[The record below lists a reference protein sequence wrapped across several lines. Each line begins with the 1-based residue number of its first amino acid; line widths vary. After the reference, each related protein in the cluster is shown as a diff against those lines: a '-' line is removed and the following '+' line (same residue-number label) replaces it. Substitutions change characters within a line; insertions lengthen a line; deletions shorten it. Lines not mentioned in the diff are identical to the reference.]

1 MQLVVAESFQ
11 AVKELYLDVIEKTEG
26 MEQHARW
33 VYGQHPT
40 DSMLK
45 AYIDN
50 KEMYVYMDGDEIA
63 GVIAITMYQGEDYQS
78 IAWESPL
85 QNEEVAVLHIFAIRP
100 AYQGKGVGRKLIEA
114 AIILA
119 KEQKKKA
126 VRLDALESNTPAHQL
141 YEGLGFTYRGRK
153 HLYAENTG
161 WTDFVFYELSL
172 VET

>member
-100 AYQGKGVGRKLIEA
+100 AYRTA
-114 AIILA
+114 P
-119 KEQKKKA
+119 
-126 VRLDALESNTPAHQL
+126 S
-141 YEGLGFTYRGRK
+141 YRR
-153 HLYAENTG
+153 
-161 WTDFVFYELSL
+161 
-172 VET
+172 